1 LLAQGV
7 GFTNQTDIKM
17 ANGRGGARSGAG
29 RPKGS
34 SNRATQSA
42 KAKLS
47 DLAKGYAP
55 EALEVLAKI
64 MREGDSENA
73 RIAAANSIIDRGYG
87 KPVQAVTGADDE
99 EAPALKITIQRR
111 AAKGAIRVTQPE

>member
-1 LLAQGV
+1 
-7 GFTNQTDIKM
+7 M

-29 RPKGS
+29 RPVGS
-34 SNRATQSA
+34 KSRATKEA

-47 DLAKGYAP
+47 DLAKKYAP
-55 EALEVLAKI
+55 EALAVLAQI
-64 MREGDSENA
+64 MRDGESESA

-87 KPVQAVTGADDE
+87 KPVQAVTGGDDE
-99 EAPALKITIQRR
+99 DAAPLKVVIQRR

>member
-1 LLAQGV
+1 
-7 GFTNQTDIKM
+7 M

>member
-1 LLAQGV
+1 
-7 GFTNQTDIKM
+7 M

-34 SNRATQSA
+34 KNRATQSA

-47 DLAKGYAP
+47 DLAKQYAP
-55 EALEVLAKI
+55 EALEVLAEV
-64 MREGDSENA
+64 MRNGESESA

-87 KPVQAVTGADDE
+87 KPVQAVVGADDDDA
-99 EAPALKITIQRR
+99 APLKVVIHRR
-111 AAKGAIRVTQPE
+111 AAKGAVRVTQPE